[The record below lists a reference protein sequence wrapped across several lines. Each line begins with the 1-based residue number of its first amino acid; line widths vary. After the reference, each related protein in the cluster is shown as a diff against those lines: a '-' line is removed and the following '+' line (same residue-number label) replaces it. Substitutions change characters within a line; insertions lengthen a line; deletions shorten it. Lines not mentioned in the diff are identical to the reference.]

1 MIMKKSHPVIKSS
14 QPLFCIVYGVGCSVI
29 CIQMIFYTGEA
40 TNFSCGMRYW
50 FFNVIFT
57 LEMLARCYVSKWS
70 ELATDILL
78 FFDVLAIMPF
88 WFGRSTR
95 EIPLARCRRYS
106 SSTPASISRTH
117 I

>member
-1 MIMKKSHPVIKSS
+1 MIVLSIFTFAYESVD
-14 QPLFCIVYGVGCSVI
+14 QRFGCNYEKALK
-29 CIQMIFYTGEA
+29 FLE
-40 TNFSCGMRYW
+40 W

-106 SSTPASISRTH
+106 SSTPASISRTR